1 MKNIVLKEPRPFLLS
16 AVSGILL
23 VLTFPLFNFEPL
35 AWFAFI
41 PIFSAIETKTPQ
53 RSALLGFIFAMVF
66 YTLGLNWINNTLIN
80 YGNLP
85 SIVSFMVLG
94 LLAAY
99 LSFYTA
105 LFCYLI
111 RRVCKENRGLFFLF
125 APVLWTSLEYIRSTH
140 SEFGFSWLGLGYSQ
154 FKTLPVI
161 QMAEITGVYGISW
174 LIMLVNA
181 GLYLSW
187 KTWRERGAESTEN
200 VINMGARFLSVT
212 ILVFACWW
220 GYGSITMNRYNPNT
234 DNNSGL
240 TVGLIQGNVEQ
251 LMKWNPDYQKLVMS
265 KYRDLTLKAAQS
277 NPQLIIW
284 PETALPLYYNQHP
297 GGTEFVKD
305 LARQTQT
312 PILFGS
318 PHKENRDGQTIHY
331 NSAYLVSD
339 TGDTQNRYDKI
350 HLVPFGEFVPFR
362 ELLFFVEK
370 MVEMIGDFGR
380 GKEATLFDVAGR
392 QAGVS
397 ICYEMIFPDLLR
409 QAVKNGAHFLINI
422 TNDAWFGK
430 SPASYQHMSMGA
442 LRAVENRVP
451 IVRAEN
457 TGVSGT
463 IDANG
468 ALRDETE
475 LFVEAAQ
482 ITKITPR
489 QGGITFYT
497 AYGDVFSWL
506 CLFATGVIAIAAR
519 RNRRAAGGNEQ

>member
-1 MKNIVLKEPRPFLLS
+1 MKILTLKEPRPFLL
-16 AVSGILL
+16 AAISGILL
-23 VLTFPLFNFEPL
+23 VLIFPRFNFESL

-41 PIFSAIETKTPQ
+41 PLFSAIEAKTPQ
-53 RSALLGFIFAMVF
+53 SAALLGFITGMVF
-66 YTLGLNWINNTLIN
+66 YTWGLSWINNTLIN

-85 SIVSFMVLG
+85 SVVSFMVLG

-125 APVLWTSLEYIRSTH
+125 APVLWVSLEYLRSTH

-154 FKTLPVI
+154 FKTLQVI

-174 LIMLVNA
+174 LIMLLNA
-181 GLYLSW
+181 GLYLAW
-187 KTWRERGAESTEN
+187 KTWREPGN
-200 VINMGARFLSVT
+200 VGARFISVT
-212 ILVFACWW
+212 LLVFACWW
-220 GYGSITMNRYNPNT
+220 GYGSVVMDRPNT
-234 DNNSGL
+234 DKNSGL

-251 LMKWNPDYQKLVMS
+251 FMKWNPVFQKVVMG
-265 KYRDLTLKAAQS
+265 KYRDLTLVAAQS
-277 NPQLIIW
+277 KPQLIVW
-284 PETALPLYYNQHP
+284 PETAMPFYYNQHP
-297 GGTEFVKD
+297 VGTEFVND

-318 PHKENRDGQTIHY
+318 PHKENKDGHTTHY
-331 NSAYLVSD
+331 NSAYLVSE

-362 ELLFFVEK
+362 KLLFFVEK

-380 GKEATLFDVAGR
+380 GKEATLFDVAGYK
-392 QAGVS
+392 AGVS
-397 ICYEMIFPDLLR
+397 ICYEIIFPDLIR
-409 QAVKNGAHFLINI
+409 QAVKNGADFLINI

-430 SPASYQHMSMGA
+430 SAASYQHMSMGA

-451 IVRAEN
+451 IVRAAN
-457 TGVSGT
+457 TGISGT

-468 ALRDETE
+468 ALRDETD
-475 LFVEAAQ
+475 LFVEAAK

-489 QGGITFYT
+489 QRGLTFYT
-497 AYGDVFSWL
+497 AYGDVFSWI
-506 CLFATGVIAIAAR
+506 CLVLTVVLPFIQR
-519 RNRRAAGGNEQ
+519 QQNS

>member
-1 MKNIVLKEPRPFLLS
+1 MGALVVVDGDFENAADFRLQFGLELEG
-16 AVSGILL
+16 AVS
-23 VLTFPLFNFEPL
+23 
-35 AWFAFI
+35 
-41 PIFSAIETKTPQ
+41 
-53 RSALLGFIFAMVF
+53 
-66 YTLGLNWINNTLIN
+66 
-80 YGNLP
+80 
-85 SIVSFMVLG
+85 
-94 LLAAY
+94 
-99 LSFYTA
+99 
-105 LFCYLI
+105 
-111 RRVCKENRGLFFLF
+111 
-125 APVLWTSLEYIRSTH
+125 
-140 SEFGFSWLGLGYSQ
+140 
-154 FKTLPVI
+154 
-161 QMAEITGVYGISW
+161 
-174 LIMLVNA
+174 
-181 GLYLSW
+181 
-187 KTWRERGAESTEN
+187 AES
-200 VINMGARFLSVT
+200 L
-212 ILVFACWW
+212 
-220 GYGSITMNRYNPNT
+220 
-234 DNNSGL
+234 
-240 TVGLIQGNVEQ
+240 
-251 LMKWNPDYQKLVMS
+251 
-265 KYRDLTLKAAQS
+265 
-277 NPQLIIW
+277 
-284 PETALPLYYNQHP
+284 
-297 GGTEFVKD
+297 
-305 LARQTQT
+305 
-312 PILFGS
+312 
-318 PHKENRDGQTIHY
+318 
-331 NSAYLVSD
+331 
-339 TGDTQNRYDKI
+339 
-350 HLVPFGEFVPFR
+350 FGEFVPFR

-397 ICYEMIFPDLLR
+397 ICYEIIFPDLLR

-451 IVRAEN
+451 IVRAAN

>member
-1 MKNIVLKEPRPFLLS
+1 MKILTLKEPPPFLL
-16 AVSGILL
+16 AAISGILL
-23 VLTFPLFNFEPL
+23 VLIFPRFNFESL

-41 PIFSAIETKTPQ
+41 PLFSAIEAKTPQ
-53 RSALLGFIFAMVF
+53 SAALLGFITGMVF
-66 YTLGLNWINNTLIN
+66 YTWGLSWINNTLIN

-85 SIVSFMVLG
+85 SVVSFMVLG

-125 APVLWTSLEYIRSTH
+125 APVLWVSLEYLRSTH

-154 FKTLPVI
+154 FKTLQVI

-174 LIMLVNA
+174 LIMLLNA
-181 GLYLSW
+181 GLYLAW
-187 KTWRERGAESTEN
+187 KTWREPGN
-200 VINMGARFLSVT
+200 VGARFISVT
-212 ILVFACWW
+212 LLVFACWW
-220 GYGSITMNRYNPNT
+220 GYGSVVMDRPNT
-234 DNNSGL
+234 DKNSGL

-251 LMKWNPDYQKLVMS
+251 FMKWNPVFQKVVMG
-265 KYRDLTLKAAQS
+265 KYRDLTLAAAQS
-277 NPQLIIW
+277 KPQLIVW
-284 PETALPLYYNQHP
+284 PETAMPFYYNQHP
-297 GGTEFVKD
+297 VGTEFVND

-318 PHKENRDGQTIHY
+318 PHKENKDGHTTHY
-331 NSAYLVSD
+331 NSAYLVSE

-362 ELLFFVEK
+362 KLLFFVEK

-380 GKEATLFDVAGR
+380 GKEATLFDVAGYK
-392 QAGVS
+392 AGVS
-397 ICYEMIFPDLLR
+397 ICYEIIFPDLIR
-409 QAVKNGAHFLINI
+409 QAVKNGADFLINI

-430 SPASYQHMSMGA
+430 SAASYQHMSMGA

-451 IVRAEN
+451 IVRAAN
-457 TGVSGT
+457 TGISGT

-468 ALRDETE
+468 ALRDETD
-475 LFVEAAQ
+475 LFVEAAK

-489 QGGITFYT
+489 QRGLTFYT
-497 AYGDVFSWL
+497 AYGDVFSWI
-506 CLFATGVIAIAAR
+506 CLVLTVVLPFIQR
-519 RNRRAAGGNEQ
+519 QQNS

>member
-1 MKNIVLKEPRPFLLS
+1 MKILTLKEPPPFLL
-16 AVSGILL
+16 AAISGILL
-23 VLTFPLFNFEPL
+23 VLIFPRFNFESL

-41 PIFSAIETKTPQ
+41 PLFSAIEAKTPQ
-53 RSALLGFIFAMVF
+53 SAALLGFITGMVF
-66 YTLGLNWINNTLIN
+66 YTWGLSWINNTLIN

-85 SIVSFMVLG
+85 SVVSFMVLG

-125 APVLWTSLEYIRSTH
+125 APVLWVSLEYIRSTH

-154 FKTLPVI
+154 FKTLHVI

-174 LIMLVNA
+174 LIMLLNA
-181 GLYLSW
+181 GLYLAW
-187 KTWRERGAESTEN
+187 KTWREPGN
-200 VINMGARFLSVT
+200 VGARFISVT
-212 ILVFACWW
+212 LLVFACWW
-220 GYGSITMNRYNPNT
+220 GYGSVVMDRPNT
-234 DNNSGL
+234 DKNSGL
-240 TVGLIQGNVEQ
+240 TVGLIQVNVEQ
-251 LMKWNPDYQKLVMS
+251 FMKWNPVFQKVVMG
-265 KYRDLTLKAAQS
+265 KYRDLTLVAAQS
-277 NPQLIIW
+277 KPQLIVW
-284 PETALPLYYNQHP
+284 PETAMPFYYNQHP
-297 GGTEFVKD
+297 VGTEFVND

-318 PHKENRDGQTIHY
+318 PHKENKDGHTIHY
-331 NSAYLVSD
+331 NSAYLVSE

-362 ELLFFVEK
+362 KLLFFVEK

-380 GKEATLFDVAGR
+380 GKEATLFDVAGYK
-392 QAGVS
+392 AGVS
-397 ICYEMIFPDLLR
+397 ICYEIIFPDLIR
-409 QAVKNGAHFLINI
+409 QAVKNGADFLINI

-430 SPASYQHMSMGA
+430 SAASYQHMSMGA

-451 IVRAEN
+451 IVRAAN
-457 TGVSGT
+457 TGISGT

-468 ALRDETE
+468 ALRDETD
-475 LFVEAAQ
+475 LFVEAAK

-489 QGGITFYT
+489 QRGLTFYT
-497 AYGDVFSWL
+497 AYGDVFSWI
-506 CLFATGVIAIAAR
+506 CLVLTVVLPFIQR
-519 RNRRAAGGNEQ
+519 QQNS

>member
-1 MKNIVLKEPRPFLLS
+1 MKILTLKEPPPFLL
-16 AVSGILL
+16 AAISGILL
-23 VLTFPLFNFEPL
+23 VLIFPRFNFESL

-41 PIFSAIETKTPQ
+41 PLFSAIEAKTPQ
-53 RSALLGFIFAMVF
+53 SAALLGFITGMVF
-66 YTLGLNWINNTLIN
+66 YTWGLSWINNTLIN

-85 SIVSFMVLG
+85 SVVSFMVLG

-125 APVLWTSLEYIRSTH
+125 APVLWVSLEYIRSTH

-154 FKTLPVI
+154 FKTLHVI

-174 LIMLVNA
+174 LIMLLNA
-181 GLYLSW
+181 GLYLAW
-187 KTWRERGAESTEN
+187 KTWREPGN
-200 VINMGARFLSVT
+200 VGARFISVT
-212 ILVFACWW
+212 LLVFACWW
-220 GYGSITMNRYNPNT
+220 GYGSLAMNRPNT
-234 DNNSGL
+234 DKNSGL
-240 TVGLIQGNVEQ
+240 TVGLIQVNVEQ
-251 LMKWNPDYQKLVMS
+251 FMKWNPVFQKVVMG
-265 KYRDLTLKAAQS
+265 KYRDLTLVAAQS
-277 NPQLIIW
+277 KPQLIVW
-284 PETALPLYYNQHP
+284 PETAMPFYYNQHP
-297 GGTEFVKD
+297 VGTEFVND

-318 PHKENRDGQTIHY
+318 PHKENKDGHTTHY
-331 NSAYLVSD
+331 NSAYLVSE

-362 ELLFFVEK
+362 KLLFFVEK

-380 GKEATLFDVAGR
+380 GKEATLFDVAGYK
-392 QAGVS
+392 AGVS
-397 ICYEMIFPDLLR
+397 ICYEIIFPDLIR
-409 QAVKNGAHFLINI
+409 QAVKNGADFLINI

-430 SPASYQHMSMGA
+430 SAASYQHMSMGA

-451 IVRAEN
+451 IVRAAN
-457 TGVSGT
+457 TGISGT

-468 ALRDETE
+468 ALRDETD
-475 LFVEAAQ
+475 LFVEAAK

-489 QGGITFYT
+489 QRGLTFYT
-497 AYGDVFSWL
+497 AYGDVFSWI
-506 CLFATGVIAIAAR
+506 CLVLTVVLPFIQR
-519 RNRRAAGGNEQ
+519 QQNS

>member
-1 MKNIVLKEPRPFLLS
+1 MKILTLKEPPPFLL
-16 AVSGILL
+16 AAISGILL
-23 VLTFPLFNFEPL
+23 VLIFPRFNFESL

-41 PIFSAIETKTPQ
+41 PLFSAIEAKTPQ
-53 RSALLGFIFAMVF
+53 SAALLGFITGMVF
-66 YTLGLNWINNTLIN
+66 YTWGLSWINNTLIN

-85 SIVSFMVLG
+85 SVVSFMVLG

-125 APVLWTSLEYIRSTH
+125 APVLWVSLEYIRSTH

-154 FKTLPVI
+154 FKTLHVI

-174 LIMLVNA
+174 LIMLLNA
-181 GLYLSW
+181 GLYLAW
-187 KTWRERGAESTEN
+187 KTWREPGN
-200 VINMGARFLSVT
+200 VGARFISVT
-212 ILVFACWW
+212 LLVFACWW
-220 GYGSITMNRYNPNT
+220 GYGSVVMDRPNT
-234 DNNSGL
+234 DKNSGL
-240 TVGLIQGNVEQ
+240 TVGLIQVNVEQ
-251 LMKWNPDYQKLVMS
+251 FMKWNPVFQKVVMG
-265 KYRDLTLKAAQS
+265 KYRDLTLVAAQS
-277 NPQLIIW
+277 KPQLIVW
-284 PETALPLYYNQHP
+284 PETAMPFYYNQHP
-297 GGTEFVKD
+297 VGTEFVND

-318 PHKENRDGQTIHY
+318 PHKENKDGHTTHY
-331 NSAYLVSD
+331 NSAYLVSE

-380 GKEATLFDVAGR
+380 GKEATLFDVAGYK
-392 QAGVS
+392 AGVS
-397 ICYEMIFPDLLR
+397 ICYEIIFPDLIR
-409 QAVKNGAHFLINI
+409 QAVKNGANFLINI

-430 SPASYQHMSMGA
+430 SAASYQHMSMGA

-451 IVRAEN
+451 IVRAAN
-457 TGVSGT
+457 TGISGT

-468 ALRDETE
+468 ALRDETD
-475 LFVEAAQ
+475 LFVEAAK

-489 QGGITFYT
+489 QRGLTFYT
-497 AYGDVFSWL
+497 AYGDVFSWI
-506 CLFATGVIAIAAR
+506 CLVLTVVLPFIQR
-519 RNRRAAGGNEQ
+519 QQNS